1 MAGVGARFIAPVVR
15 DRVYGGHFMK
25 ILVTGGAGYIGS
37 HVVKL
42 LGEVGEHEIV
52 VADNLSTGV
61 ADAVLYGSL
70 VEMDLG
76 DFDSV
81 EKLFKTEMFD
91 AVIHFAAKIVVP
103 ESVENPLLYYRN
115 NTVNT
120 TNLVEMCVKYGVS
133 KFIFSSTAAVYGEP
147 EDGVVT
153 ESTKTEPISPYGW
166 SKLMSEWVL
175 RDTSFAHKNFN
186 YVALRYFNVAGADP
200 DGLIGQNFP
209 NATHLIKVASQ
220 TALGMRA
227 KLSIFG
233 TNFGTCDGT
242 GVRDYIHV
250 TDLASAHLAALKHL
264 DSGGDSQIFN
274 CGYGKGSSVLEVIKS
289 VKKVSG
295 VDFKVEKT
303 DPRPGDPALLIAD
316 NKKILSNL
324 DWTPEYQDLD
334 FICKTAYE
342 WERKGVKSDA

>member
-1 MAGVGARFIAPVVR
+1 
-15 DRVYGGHFMK
+15 MK

-42 LGEVGEHEIV
+42 LGETGEHEIV
-52 VADNLSTGV
+52 VLDNLSTGV
-61 ADAVLYGSL
+61 ADAVLFGRL
-70 VEMDLG
+70 VKMDLG
-76 DFDSV
+76 NFADV
-81 EKLFKTEMFD
+81 EELFKTGKFD

-120 TNLVEMCVKYGVS
+120 TNLIEMCVKYGVS

-153 ESTKTEPISPYGW
+153 ELTTTAPISPYGW

-175 RDTSFAHKNFN
+175 RDTAYAHKNFN

-200 DGLIGQNFP
+200 DGRIGQNFP

-220 TALGMRA
+220 TALKMRD
-227 KLSIFG
+227 KLSVFG
-233 TNFGTCDGT
+233 TDFNTPDGT

-250 TDLASAHLAALKHL
+250 TDLASAHISALEYLKN
-264 DSGGDSQIFN
+264 GGCSQILN
-274 CGYGKGSSVLEVIKS
+274 CGYGKGSSVLEVIES

-295 VDFKVEKT
+295 EDFKVEMI
-303 DPRPGDPALLIAD
+303 DRRPGDPGLLIAD
-316 NKKILSNL
+316 NGKILANL
-324 DWTPEYQDLD
+324 DWTPKYQDLD

-342 WERKGVKSDA
+342 WEKKITSSRKLS